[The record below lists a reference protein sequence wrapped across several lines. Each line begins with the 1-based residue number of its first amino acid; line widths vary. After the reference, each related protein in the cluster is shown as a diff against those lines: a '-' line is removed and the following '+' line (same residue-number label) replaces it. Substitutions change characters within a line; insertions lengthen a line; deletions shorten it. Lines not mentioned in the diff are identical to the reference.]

1 MAYIS
6 KITPLGS
13 SESYD
18 IRAAALGSASV
29 GTSNRP
35 IYLSSGVPTQC
46 ATPTSGNYF
55 SGVPYVAND
64 GVMEVG
70 KYIDFHNSNTGT
82 TDYDVRL
89 TATTQLISSAT
100 IEANGLLKTTNNSN
114 TVTIGSQNADWC
126 HIYNSTN
133 IPFIF
138 NNAVATTSGNLG
150 TASYPWNNLYMG
162 PSNGAGI
169 YYKGTKN
176 TYRMIRFIDNTSDTY
191 GNGISIGGGGQTIIG
206 GGESADTAAAQAGT
220 AGGEIMQV
228 CNDGDV
234 QIISNLQN
242 GWDNRKISTFNTTGN
257 LTLPAKLICANVGN
271 TTGGGY
277 TESGLEIR
285 EYNYGSAQS
294 DTWGNAPRMTFHWGG
309 RVEAQIGLASNSW
322 LYTTAGYGGDLTT
335 NGHRFVIEQGGTWNI
350 SVSGN
355 AAYLT
360 TPNTAGFKTDQYGN
374 FQHQSTTT
382 TDYWTIKSNAGTEK
396 FKVNFENGDTNVN
409 GTIYI
414 TPTLGTWRE
423 GIRIKPYSS
432 WATIILGGNDLT
444 ADSGTS
450 ANSWSIH
457 NNNGNFYITR
467 NGSSTGTAQLAC
479 VSNKWSVSGNIT
491 SPSTASTWVAGQ
503 NSTNAA
509 YNVGNATDTGSYW
522 PWLRQTNTASSKW
535 FSFGTLGTRFYWIGS
550 ATSRTE
556 NGYDA
561 GMSFDVAN
569 GYLQGCSRVY
579 GAVWNDYAEYRIIKD
594 IIEPGRCVIET
605 GKDDLILSTERLQ
618 PGAEIVSDTFGFAIG
633 ETDKAKTPIATT
645 GRVLAYIYEGREAAR
660 AAIGKPVC
668 SGPDGTVSIMTDE
681 EYQKYGY
688 CAIGTISAVPDY
700 EEWGTGKVKINNR
713 IWIRI
718 R

>member
-29 GTSNRP
+29 GATDRP
-35 IYLSSGVPTQC
+35 IYLNSGIATQC
-46 ATPTSGNYF
+46 YMPESGNYF
-55 SGVPYVAND
+55 RGVPRVNSD
-64 GVMEVG
+64 GVMEIG

-89 TATTQLISSAT
+89 TATTQLTSSAT
-100 IEANGLLKTTNNSN
+100 IEATGLLKTTNNSN
-114 TVTIGSQNADWC
+114 TTTIGSQNASFC
-126 HIYNSTN
+126 HIYNSAN

-138 NNAVATTSGNLG
+138 NNNVLTTTGNLG
-150 TASYPWNNLYMG
+150 NATYPFNNLYLG
-162 PSNGAGI
+162 KTGDKGI
-169 YYKGTKN
+169 YYVGTKATN
-176 TYRMIRFIDNTSDTY
+176 RMIRFIDNTSDAY

-220 AGGEIMQV
+220 AGAEIMQV

-242 GWDNRKISTFNTTGN
+242 GWDSRKV
-257 LTLPAKLICANVGN
+257 LTLNTSGYLMCPSYINVPTNNNENPTLSQFIVTNGSDHYYRKASAAHAMAAIRSN
-271 TTGGGY
+271 A
-277 TESGLEIR
+277 SGSWGISIT
-285 EYNYGSAQS
+285 GSA
-294 DTWGNAPRMTFHWGG
+294 
-309 RVEAQIGLASNSW
+309 AS
-322 LYTTAGYGGDLTT
+322 LTTARTLWGQSF
-335 NGHRFVIEQGGTWNI
+335 NG
-350 SVSGN
+350 
-355 AAYLT
+355 
-360 TPNTAGFKTDQYGN
+360 TA
-374 FQHQSTTT
+374 
-382 TDYWTIKSNAGTEK
+382 
-396 FKVNFENGDTNVN
+396 NVN
-409 GTIYI
+409 GSMYI
-414 TPTLGTWRE
+414 TASTGSWSE
-423 GIRIKPYSS
+423 GIRIKPYGS
-432 WATIILGGNDLT
+432 WSTVLLGGNDLT

-457 NNNGNFYITR
+457 NNNGTFCIAR
-467 NGSSTGTAQLAC
+467 NGSNTSATAYLTC

-491 SPSTASTWVAGQ
+491 SPSTASSWINGQ

-509 YNVGNATDTGSYW
+509 YNVGNATNTDSYW
-522 PWLRQTNTASSKW
+522 PWLRQTNTSSAKW
-535 FSFGTLGTRFYWIGS
+535 FSFGTLNTSFYWIGS
-550 ATSRTE
+550 ATSRTT
-556 NGYDA
+556 NGYDY
-561 GMSFDVAN
+561 GMQFNVAN

-579 GAVWNDYAEYRIIKD
+579 GAVWNDYAEYRITKNT
-594 IIEPGRCVIET
+594 IEPGRCVIET
-605 GKDDLILSTERLQ
+605 GNDDLVLSTKRLQ

-633 ETDKAKTPIATT
+633 ETDEAKTPIASN
-645 GRVLAYIYEGREAAR
+645 GRVLAYIYEGREAAL

-668 SGPDGTVSIMTDE
+668 SGPNGTVSIMTDE

-700 EEWGTGKVKINNR
+700 EEWGTGKVKVNNR